1 MTLQDGT
8 LLYHGSYTAID
19 KIDLSRCAT
28 GKDFGKGF
36 YLTADKEQ
44 AKRFIQTSLRKA
56 KSIGTAPQNQTHGFV
71 SAFAFHTPST
81 PLSLFEFDDATK
93 EWLWFVSLNRR
104 ASLAKDLVPL
114 IDKRLLASDVIIGK
128 IANDTTNPVI
138 TTYLN
143 GLYGPIDQEVSATT
157 AINMLLPNRLKLQYC
172 FLTEKAIACLKL
184 AEVVRYDN

>member
-44 AKRFIQTSLRKA
+44 AKRFI
-56 KSIGTAPQNQTHGFV
+56 
-71 SAFAFHTPST
+71 
-81 PLSLFEFDDATK
+81 LFEFDDATK
-93 EWLWFVSLNRR
+93 EWLWFISLNRR
-104 ASLAKDLVPL
+104 ARLAKDLVPL
-114 IDKRLLASDVIIGK
+114 IDKRLLDSDVIIGK

-143 GLYGPIDQEVSATT
+143 GLYGPIDREASATT

-184 AEVVRYDN
+184 AEVVRYDA